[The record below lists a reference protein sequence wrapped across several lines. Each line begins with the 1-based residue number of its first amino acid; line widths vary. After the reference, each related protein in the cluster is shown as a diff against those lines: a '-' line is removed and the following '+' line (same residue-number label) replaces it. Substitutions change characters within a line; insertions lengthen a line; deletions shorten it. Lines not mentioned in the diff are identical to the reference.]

1 MIKIMKNILAIAFLA
16 LTFMSCRKESLNPVA
31 EGEPGVYGQGTIT
44 GGQFLAG
51 NDAGSKVDFQL
62 KWIDVNRILTMT
74 KQELFIKYTRSY
86 IDKNDNPAVADFGTK
101 SFKTMDC
108 KGNNEASTFSVTAS
122 DVYTLFASGTF
133 DFGQGK
139 VAIFDASRPDGK
151 RFTNK
156 DAFELTWAFTGS
168 NGLVYKWWSVSVVNL
183 EVYADAANRSILANA
198 SVKWGVK

>member
-16 LTFMSCRKESLNPVA
+16 LTFMSCRKESLNPVSK
-31 EGEPGVYGQGTIT
+31 GEPGVYGQGTLT

-51 NDAGSKVDFQL
+51 NDAGSKVDMQL

-86 IDKNDNPAVADFGTK
+86 IDKNDNPAVANFGTK

-108 KGNNEASTFSVTAS
+108 KGNNEASTFSITAS

-139 VAIFDASRPDGK
+139 VAVFDASRPDGK

-156 DAFELTWAFTGS
+156 DAFELSWAFTGS
-168 NGLVYKWWSVSVVNL
+168 NGLVYKWWSVSIVNL
-183 EVYADAANRSILANA
+183 EVYADAANKSILANA

>member
-16 LTFMSCRKESLNPVA
+16 LTFMSCRKESLNPVS
-31 EGEPGVYGQGTIT
+31 EGEPGVYGQGKIT
-44 GGQFLAG
+44 GGQFTTG
-51 NDAGSKVDFQL
+51 NDAGSKVDIQL

-74 KQELFIKYTRSY
+74 KQELFITYRRSY
-86 IDKNDNPAVADFGTK
+86 IDKNDNPATANFGTK

-133 DFGQGK
+133 DFGNGK

-151 RFTNK
+151 RFNTK

-168 NGLVYKWWSVSVVNL
+168 NGLVYKWWSVSIVNG
-183 EVYADAANRSILANA
+183 EVYADPANKAIIANA
-198 SVKWGVK
+198 NVTWGVK